1 MTFDMTPSTFFCDQ
15 RHSPRLCEQTIQA
28 REISLMTLGPH
39 PAETPATTSKRGA
52 SFMWKCATAVLGVP
66 VTMVGCGFATSGE
79 IAGKSKDAVHCGIEG
94 QD

>member
-1 MTFDMTPSTFFCDQ
+1 
-15 RHSPRLCEQTIQA
+15 
-28 REISLMTLGPH
+28 
-39 PAETPATTSKRGA
+39 
-52 SFMWKCATAVLGVP
+52 MWKCATAVLGVP